1 MRMQSSDA
9 VVMREEPFGGS
20 AWGPELLFHCNGTTG
35 FRLFRMSKH
44 FKTVANE
51 LRFQRF
57 RPDGN
62 NAIDR

>member
-35 FRLFRMSKH
+35 FPPFSNVEALQNGSERTQISEVPTR
-44 FKTVANE
+44 
-51 LRFQRF
+51 RQQRY
-57 RPDGN
+57 R
-62 NAIDR
+62 